1 MNNFIIQTKIY
12 TINAHTKILQVSNI
26 ACILTDISYI
36 YQHVF
41 NSIETN
47 NAYIEI
53 IKLNKQMPINKIF
66 LSILHKESLFIG
78 FRYFIECNL

>member
-1 MNNFIIQTKIY
+1 MNNFIIQPKIY

-47 NAYIEI
+47 KVYIEI

-66 LSILHKESLFIG
+66 LNILNKESLFIG